1 MRFPHGTNA
10 PPPLAG
16 EDGWGSLRRRDASGA
31 VGRNRRRRFRRM
43 QTWQIPQ
50 NGWAFG
56 GIRFAGSALRSVSL
70 EHVRVR
76 VVLAGAALG
85 EAELQG
91 QAVARVGGAQR
102 GFALDPAFLVAPE
115 QALVERIHAF
125 LQRLLPHRKSAGEGK
140 AGYV

>member
-1 MRFPHGTNA
+1 
-10 PPPLAG
+10 
-16 EDGWGSLRRRDASGA
+16 
-31 VGRNRRRRFRRM
+31 M

-85 EAELQG
+85 EAQLQG
-91 QAVARVGGAQR
+91 QAVARVRGAQR
-102 GFALDPAFLVAPE
+102 GLALDPAFLVEPE
-115 QALVERIHAF
+115 QALVERLPAF
-125 LQRLLPHRKSAGEGK
+125 PQQPTHRAPGSEDVAAAPPLGYQRGMNQNPSARQ
-140 AGYV
+140 AA

>member
-1 MRFPHGTNA
+1 
-10 PPPLAG
+10 
-16 EDGWGSLRRRDASGA
+16 
-31 VGRNRRRRFRRM
+31 M

-102 GFALDPAFLVAPE
+102 GFALDPAFLVEPE
-115 QALVERIHAF
+115 QALVERLHAF
-125 LQRLLPHRKSAGEGK
+125 LQRLLHRLLDLVDVARSEEHTSELQSLMRISYSVFCLKK
-140 AGYV
+140 KIVPNKK